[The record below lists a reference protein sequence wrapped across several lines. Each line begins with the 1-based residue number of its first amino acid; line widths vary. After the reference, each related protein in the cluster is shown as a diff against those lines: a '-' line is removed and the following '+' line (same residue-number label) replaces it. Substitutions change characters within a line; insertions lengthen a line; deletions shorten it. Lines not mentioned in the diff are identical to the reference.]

1 MTGQPALI
9 IDTIITTTVESI
21 TMVPME
27 DTSAIVAAAVGV
39 DIDDNR

>member
-9 IDTIITTTVESI
+9 IDTIITTVESI

-27 DTSAIVAAAVGV
+27 DTSAGIAAAVGV